1 MRKLVVIN
9 GIVSRCCSV
18 VNRHLSVFFPA
29 CAGKRAKRMI
39 GWTQDSWA
47 ERCFSNKKG
56 DDQSSTAGSSS
67 DVALQ
72 QLLKEMEISLQE
84 TDSFSVKLTKEFLR
98 KKKSSEKPREF
109 RRIDSAGMLCEY
121 KMKKA
126 VDDVAESVASDSSK
140 VKSELMDRLEI
151 TFSAEDIEFE
161 NLAETELSN
170 TSKMQSPFSQ
180 RLSVLEVNLNAGGER
195 LNVFGKNIAKEQ
207 QPCSSMCVWAELEQL
222 NLKRMNQHPPRN
234 GFEEMIQWTQE
245 GKLYPYPVDNGYL
258 WFENNYHF
266 HEHVFLEPYVE
277 NKIPNEGPIRRFMD
291 LVIHGLSTNPYM
303 SVQKKREHLDC
314 YTGLFKQM
322 LPSEGDG
329 GCGSYGYM
337 HACGNLAH
345 RYGERSKIFDNM
357 NKLISKSQYIVAWD
371 RIADKMFHV
380 LFLALHVHS
389 HSIILQALPLDP
401 AGK

>member
-1 MRKLVVIN
+1 
-9 GIVSRCCSV
+9 
-18 VNRHLSVFFPA
+18 
-29 CAGKRAKRMI
+29 MI
-39 GWTQDSWA
+39 GWTQDSW

-84 TDSFSVKLTKEFLR
+84 TDSFSKNRFGWHCRNAEVN
-98 KKKSSEKPREF
+98 
-109 RRIDSAGMLCEY
+109 DSAET
-121 KMKKA
+121 K
-126 VDDVAESVASDSSK
+126 
-140 VKSELMDRLEI
+140 RLLDLLK
-151 TFSAEDIEFE
+151 DIEFE